1 MTVLK
6 LTCFINKRA
15 LGILPMQNIEKVRH
29 PASRFNKTDAI
40 ASSRILM
47 CRMTNSVLIPFGATA
62 GSVLTCQPLFL
73 QYPCKCQGRDCLHI
87 IIKTLLT
94 LQHPWVLN
102 YAFRNV
108 GLREGRC
115 SGLISYLWSLLL
127 PPSRSCF
134 VPWKSQQ
141 PSGLFGTLSLT
152 RPSEVSLARP
162 VEY

>member
-1 MTVLK
+1 
-6 LTCFINKRA
+6 
-15 LGILPMQNIEKVRH
+15 MQNFEKVRH
-29 PASRFNKTDAI
+29 PGLRFNKTDAI
-40 ASSRILM
+40 ASSRIFM
-47 CRMTNSVLIPFGATA
+47 CRMTNSILIPFGATA
-62 GSVLTCQPLFL
+62 GSVLTCQQFSPPLFL

-87 IIKTLLT
+87 IIKTFLT

-102 YAFRNV
+102 YALWNV

-115 SGLISYLWSLLL
+115 SRLISYLWSLLL
-127 PPSRSCF
+127 PPGRSCF

-141 PSGLFGTLSLT
+141 PSGLFGTISLT